1 MPHFYFDVREEDRIT
16 PDEVGVELKTVEPTS
31 GQASKYALSNQV
43 RPRLA
48 SSALGIVSCS

>member
-16 PDEVGVELKTVEPTS
+16 PDEVGVELKSVEPTS

-48 SSALGIVSCS
+48 LSALGIVSCS